1 MNEWSGV
8 NVDNESSVNPKWV
21 AWKVRGLLQARTD
34 WLLWGACNILD
45 ILFSMYS
52 DIVAIPMNV
61 SCVPMSN
68 LYVCIQSKHNN
79 DELGIADGIKTTT
92 NVDIRKMVKADSAR
106 KSGMK
111 FVQYFP
117 EME

>member
-1 MNEWSGV
+1 
-8 NVDNESSVNPKWV
+8 
-21 AWKVRGLLQARTD
+21 
-34 WLLWGACNILD
+34 
-45 ILFSMYS
+45 
-52 DIVAIPMNV
+52 MNV

-111 FVQYFP
+111 FVQIFQKWSRGNKGNASCFA
-117 EME
+117 MLFFMIN

>member
-1 MNEWSGV
+1 
-8 NVDNESSVNPKWV
+8 
-21 AWKVRGLLQARTD
+21 
-34 WLLWGACNILD
+34 
-45 ILFSMYS
+45 
-52 DIVAIPMNV
+52 
-61 SCVPMSN
+61 MSN

-92 NVDIRKMVKADSAR
+92 NVDIRKMVEADSAR